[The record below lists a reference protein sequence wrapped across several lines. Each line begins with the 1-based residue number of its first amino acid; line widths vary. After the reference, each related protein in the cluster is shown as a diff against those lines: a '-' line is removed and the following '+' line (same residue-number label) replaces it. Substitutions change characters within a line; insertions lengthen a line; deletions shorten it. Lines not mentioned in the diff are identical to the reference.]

1 MLTIIFLLIVS
12 ALGLGFDW
20 DEKSAEETRNYET
33 RKRDNANTY
42 TKP

>member
-20 DEKSAEETRNYET
+20 HEKSAEETRNYET
-33 RKRDNANTY
+33 RNHNNAKTY
-42 TKP
+42 KKP